1 MSLSNINPST
11 LLKNSVSSLSGSVNV
26 SKGVGEQAWV
36 NNQTSLIGR
45 NGGSIN
51 VDGTLTN
58 TGAIIGSQSIDSPMI
73 INATE
78 IITTDL
84 KDKDYNKNIGIG
96 VSNITAKLNVPQT
109 DVQYGMG
116 DKRQDTN
123 ATFTNTIAY
132 EGGVKVDFDAR
143 DINTSLENA
152 QLITRDKTID
162 QINTSLHTDMLNKD
176 VRQNF
181 VIDFLKTTT
190 LLPQVAKGIGEGLD
204 KNNSYNIFGQLANNL
219 GKNGFNIVSYATG
232 VEKELKDLIADNL
245 NGNGELNL
253 TEYNMEEISSILLPL
268 LKEYGKDFYDIEFV
282 EDYGHPSGMSISD
295 SEGTIFLN
303 VRGQGFGDARSML
316 EQLGHEGL
324 HGTYANRDVDEA
336 AARQLTNY
344 AKMGP
349 GIGVDISSVRG
360 QIKISTDRYN
370 EARMNGD
377 LRDAPPVILGVALTG
392 KKVLTIVGIGSL
404 YSAKKTYEKHG
415 DFDIF
420 SDAERAVEFFKDLGI
435 GVTVTGTA
443 IILLPAA
450 GAAIASTGTVGATAV
465 TVTKVGGSVVITG
478 ASIGN
483 AISSSSK
490 GLKAFEDGHYGATLM
505 YTVDGTLSIVVAY
518 KSGQNFIDGIKDVGA
533 MYFASNGVS
542 TPGKI
547 VWGKLEKMPTTV
559 QDSYAAYAK
568 NKWTHKS
575 KASDGTRAGRLFKN
589 DKDPIPGKRAK
600 LPVKNLKGDPITYK
614 EYDVNDKIVG
624 KGRGD
629 ERFVRGSDGSVY
641 YTSDHYKGFIRL
653 E

>member
-1 MSLSNINPST
+1 MVESKQDTNNSSNSSKGFGLSLSNINPST

-26 SKGVGEQAWV
+26 SKGVGEQTWV
-36 NNQTSLIGR
+36 NNQTTLVGR

-109 DVQYGMG
+109 DVQHGMG

-152 QLITRDKTID
+152 QLITRDRTID

-232 VEKELKDLIADNL
+232 VEKELKDLIANNL

-253 TEYNMEEISSILLPL
+253 TDYSMEAISSILLPL

-295 SEGTIFLN
+295 VDGTIFIN

-324 HGTYANRDVDEA
+324 HGTYANRDIDEA

-344 AKMGP
+344 VKIGS
-349 GIGVDISSVRG
+349 GIGVDISAVRG
-360 QIKISTDRYN
+360 QIQISTDRYN

-377 LRDAPPVILGVALTG
+377 LRDAVPLVAIYAAAYVILSNPKIAQEAGNFIIATLVLMEMADDASDKVEKEQKEEEAK
-392 KKVLTIVGIGSL
+392 KKVPKSEKGKVGEVDVDELPIDAQKAYEGYTKNGWTTRGGITTEDTIEDGYYGNGN
-404 YSAKKTYEKHG
+404 K
-415 DFDIF
+415 
-420 SDAERAVEFFKDLGI
+420 
-435 GVTVTGTA
+435 
-443 IILLPAA
+443 LLPE
-450 GAAIASTGTVGATAV
+450 
-465 TVTKVGGSVVITG
+465 
-478 ASIGN
+478 N
-483 AISSSSK
+483 D
-490 GLKAFEDGHYGATLM
+490 EDG
-505 YTVDGTLSIVVAY
+505 
-518 KSGQNFIDGIKDVGA
+518 N
-533 MYFASNGVS
+533 
-542 TPGKI
+542 KI
-547 VWGKLEKMPTTV
+547 NYREH
-559 QDSYAAYAK
+559 DIN
-568 NKWTHKS
+568 NKV
-575 KASDGTRAGRLFKN
+575 
-589 DKDPIPGKRAK
+589 P
-600 LPVKNLKGDPITYK
+600 
-614 EYDVNDKIVG
+614 
-624 KGRGD
+624 GRGRNSK
-629 ERFVRGSDGSVY
+629 RFVTGSDGSIY
-641 YTSDHYKGFIRL
+641 YTTNHYDGFLKIK
-653 E
+653 